1 MSRPMKVVDFDF
13 DSGLLERFL
22 DFPRQ
27 HYASDSNWIPDPAEP
42 RLLAK
47 SGFSPTTWRNF
58 LVINKDEILGRV
70 TALINPHLCHAGNRP
85 YAQLGFF
92 ECVDDLRVAQL
103 LVEKA
108 AVWLRSNLP
117 NGASILAPMNFDTWH
132 SYRLRTKGFSE
143 PTIFMEPYNPSYYP
157 TLMTALGF
165 NPTSRYVTK
174 TVNDLQSLMEAW
186 EANHDQVFS
195 QGYRVRSF
203 NLSDPVT
210 EMSLIYRL
218 ALDAFRDNL
227 FYTDIPEDEFRAL
240 YASAAGRL
248 DPDLFL
254 FILDPQGEPVGLC
267 FSIADHRR
275 PNMVNVKTFGILP
288 HVRSEGVGAALAYV
302 VYQRFQAKGFLRV
315 NHCLVRAGNRAD
327 KFDGGLGE
335 ITREYTLYARSL

>member
-1 MSRPMKVVDFDF
+1 MKVVDFDF
-13 DSGLLERFL
+13 DSGLLKRFL

-27 HYASDSNWIPDPAEP
+27 HYVSDSNWIPDLAEP

-47 SGFSPTTWRNF
+47 SGSSPTTWRNF
-58 LVINKDEILGRV
+58 LVMDKDEILGRV
-70 TALINPHLCHAGNRP
+70 TALINPHLCDEDNRP

-92 ECVDDLRVAQL
+92 ECVDDLRVSQL

-143 PTIFMEPYNPSYYP
+143 PTIFMEPYNPPYYP
-157 TLMTALGF
+157 TLITALGF

-174 TVNDLQSLMEAW
+174 TVNDPQPLMKAW
-186 EANHDQVFS
+186 EVHHHHAFS
-195 QGYRVRSF
+195 QGYCVRSF
-203 NLSDPVT
+203 DLGEPAA

-218 ALDAFRDNL
+218 ALGAFRDNL

-267 FSIADHRR
+267 FSIADHRQ
-275 PNMVNVKTFGILP
+275 PNTVNVKTFGILP
-288 HVRSEGVGAALAYV
+288 HVRSEGVGAALAYE
-302 VYQRFQAKGFLRV
+302 VYRRFQAKGFLRV

-335 ITREYTLYARSL
+335 ITREYILYARSL

>member
-1 MSRPMKVVDFDF
+1 MKVVDFDF
-13 DSGLLERFL
+13 DSELLKRFL
-22 DFPRQ
+22 DFPRK

-42 RLLAK
+42 RLLVD
-47 SGFSPTTWRNF
+47 SESSPTTRRNF
-58 LVINKDEILGRV
+58 LVMDKDEILGRV
-70 TALINPHLCHAGNRP
+70 TALINPNLCDGNNRP

-92 ECVDDLRVAQL
+92 ECLDDLRAAQL

-132 SYRLRTKGFSE
+132 SYRLRTKGFNE
-143 PTIFMEPYNPSYYP
+143 PTIFMEPYNPPYYP
-157 TLMTALGF
+157 TLFTTLGF

-174 TVNDLQSLMEAW
+174 TVNDLQPLMKAW
-186 EANHDQVFS
+186 VANHDHAFS
-195 QGYRVRSF
+195 QGYRVRTF
-203 NLSDPVT
+203 NLGEPAA
-210 EMSLIYRL
+210 ELSLVYRM
-218 ALDAFRDNL
+218 AQDTFRDNL
-227 FYTDIPEDEFRAL
+227 FFTDIPEDEFRAL

-254 FILDPQGEPVGLC
+254 FILDPQGDPVGLC
-267 FSIADHRR
+267 FSIADHRQ
-275 PNMVNVKTFGILP
+275 PHTVNVKTFGILP
-288 HVRSEGVGAALAYV
+288 HVRSEGVGAALAYE
-302 VYQRFQAKGFLRV
+302 VYRRFQAKGFLRV